1 MISKKLPAGFEDLEY
16 LVPRWALP
24 TETQRNRLH
33 LSCSFEE
40 IKEYYDALLARA
52 EAIIAHLQELEA
64 NGRPSS
70 IPQESK
76 NLFYLLLSLAEVS
89 QSVEIHG
96 QVGVVDGFP
105 AERWFPEH
113 EDPDWRALETR
124 LRPMLA

>member
-1 MISKKLPAGFEDLEY
+1 MTSKKLPAGFADLEP
-16 LVPRWALP
+16 LVERWALP
-24 TETQRNRLH
+24 TETQRNRQH

-40 IKEYYDALLARA
+40 VKEYYNTLLARA
-52 EAIIAHLQELEA
+52 EAIIAHLNELEA

-89 QSVEIHG
+89 QSVEMHG

-105 AERWFPEH
+105 SHRWIPEH
-113 EDPDWRALETR
+113 EDPDWRALESR
-124 LRPMLA
+124 LRPTLA

>member
-1 MISKKLPAGFEDLEY
+1 MNSQKLPPGFEDLAP
-16 LVPRWALP
+16 LVARWALP
-24 TETQRNRLH
+24 TERQRNRLH
-33 LSCSFEE
+33 LSCSFDEV
-40 IKEYYDALLARA
+40 KEYYNTLLARA
-52 EAIIAHLQELEA
+52 DAIIAHLEALEA

-105 AERWFPEH
+105 SERWVPEH
-113 EDPDWRALETR
+113 EDADWRALETR
-124 LRPMLA
+124 LRPTLA